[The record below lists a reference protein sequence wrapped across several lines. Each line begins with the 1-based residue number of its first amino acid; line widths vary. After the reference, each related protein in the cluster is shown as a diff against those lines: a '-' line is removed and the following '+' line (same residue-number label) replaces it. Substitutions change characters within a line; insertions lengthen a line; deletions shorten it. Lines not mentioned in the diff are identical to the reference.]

1 MIDLSKFTDKL
12 TDKDFLQAE
21 LDNGINLDNP
31 MFMDLARHTIAQLNG
46 YGSTLIDYGCGV
58 GAYAKAAM
66 DNGFQV
72 EVIEKFKAH
81 RDYLKEKLPSLKIVK
96 KLKSVDIMLFIEVA
110 EHMTDNQIIGLF
122 EQGHPIWI
130 LFSSTPHKSQF
141 DIEWGHINVK
151 QPQEWDQLFLKIG
164 YRIHKHIS
172 LPTEWSKIYQ
182 LI

>member
-31 MFMDLARHTIAQLNG
+31 MFMDLARHTVAQLNG
-46 YGSTLIDYGCGV
+46 YGTTLIDYGCGV

-96 KLKSVDIMLFIEVA
+96 KLKNVDIMLFIEVA
-110 EHMTDNQIIGLF
+110 EHMTDNEIIGLF
-122 EQGHPIWI
+122 EQGQPKWI
-130 LFSSTPHKSQF
+130 LFSSTPQVTQW
-141 DIEWGHINVK
+141 DAAWGHINVK
-151 QPQEWDQLFLKIG
+151 QPQEWDAFFATVG
-164 YRIHKHIS
+164 YRKHKDLSI
-172 LPTEWSKIYQ
+172 PTEWAKMYERI
-182 LI
+182 